1 MSLRSTIVDAQR
13 DAMKAKDAQMLSV
26 VRLVFAAIRNSE
38 IDKGR
43 ELTDEEVLAVVRSQN
58 KQLTDALKDF
68 ESGARQ
74 DLVEKTKSEIEI
86 LKKFLPPELGDE
98 EIKVRIKQIL
108 SSNPTGNVGQ
118 LMGVVMK
125 ELKGCADGNR
135 VRALVEEAFKS
146 I

>member
-13 DAMKAKDAQMLSV
+13 DAMKAKDAQTLSV

-43 ELTDEEVLAVVRSQN
+43 ELTDEEVVALLRSQN
-58 KQLTDALKDF
+58 KQLTDAIKDF
-68 ESGARQ
+68 ELGGRQ
-74 DLVEKTKSEIEI
+74 DLIEKNKFEIEV
-86 LKKFLPPELGDE
+86 LKKFLPVELSDE
-98 EIKVRIKQIL
+98 EIKIRIGQIL

-135 VRALVEEAFKS
+135 VRALVEETIKS
-146 I
+146 N